1 MVYSGKMDTPVIDQT
16 QDSAPLSPTPMNA
29 AFKIVIVLLVFSL
42 LSVSLIFAYF
52 FSQRKSWKVP
62 EETMAPVASPMV
74 VEATPDLMPDSKI
87 YTVSASK
94 YSLSLLLGAGGPSTT
109 LSDVSRYKDGDFF
122 VLNPAN
128 NKFFSRSNT
137 KKCPEKVFESK
148 VICILPGMNWYKSN
162 DIEKIEVQ
170 GNTAFSY
177 YLAEPLSNSTLHVV
191 EFQKYPFQISTAV
204 DGVGAEERFQKI
216 LATVNINDVSVIPSD
231 WKTYTDPK
239 ITFQHP
245 ADWFIAP
252 GQIISLTS
260 YDQKVSTIPENGT
273 RMEISQTTQT
283 QNELETFVQQRLS
296 DYSMS
301 SFVSDPKLKAVSENK
316 IGNLSTQEIVMQQA
330 NTSRYT
336 QELYASLNSTETI
349 SVVVYNGASHGA
361 SIKQILSTF
370 TFTK

>member
-1 MVYSGKMDTPVIDQT
+1 MHSWMVYSGKMDTPAVDQT

-29 AFKIVIVLLVFSL
+29 AFKIVIVLLVISL
-42 LSVSLIFAYF
+42 LAVSLIFAYF

-74 VEATPDLMPDSKI
+74 DAATPDLMP
-87 YTVSASK
+87 
-94 YSLSLLLGAGGPSTT
+94 
-109 LSDVSRYKDGDFF
+109 
-122 VLNPAN
+122 
-128 NKFFSRSNT
+128 
-137 KKCPEKVFESK
+137 
-148 VICILPGMNWYKSN
+148 
-162 DIEKIEVQ
+162 
-170 GNTAFSY
+170 
-177 YLAEPLSNSTLHVV
+177 
-191 EFQKYPFQISTAV
+191 
-204 DGVGAEERFQKI
+204 
-216 LATVNINDVSVIPSD
+216 D

-245 ADWFIAP
+245 ADWYIAP

-260 YDQKVSTIPENGT
+260 YDPKVSTIPENGT
-273 RMEISQTTQT
+273 KMEISQTTQT

-301 SFVSDPKLKAVSENK
+301 SFVSDPKLKAVSDYK

-330 NTSRYT
+330 ITSRYT

-370 TFTK
+370 TFIK